1 MERLTLSIAQLSRCA
16 VIAGVLLTVLFAQR
30 GVAQSATGSLQGT
43 VQASQTG
50 SPLAY
55 AVVSIP
61 QLSLERFTDG
71 AGRFLLTALAP
82 GQYTVQVRRI
92 GFAPYR
98 GVVMIEAAVTARL
111 DVQLTPIPVRIQSL
125 TVRALASCATPGV
138 PDSSAQPEV
147 ATLVGLLRENAD
159 RYRLLASQ
167 YPFAYRQVRALV
179 ELPDERAPTS
189 PLFLQHVDTVVARSA
204 TRVEYKAGQVV
215 KRTRMR
221 GVNSYSMAI
230 PTILDLADDT
240 FARAHCFAYGGK
252 ETVDRETWLRLDVR
266 AADRLR
272 SPDVHGTFFLD
283 SATAQLRRMD
293 LELSQPERLPRELQH
308 IGSVQVRTRFM
319 EIAPG
324 LSIINEVCGV
334 NRPKRRGKSEDHR
347 LPGELQILAAYEFEK
362 APDGVLAFR
371 NMVTPRWLRGELLA
385 RSSLWCVESASPP

>member
-1 MERLTLSIAQLSRCA
+1 VSIAQFARCA
-16 VIAGVLLTVLFAQR
+16 VIAAVLLTVLFAPPAR
-30 GVAQSATGSLQGT
+30 AQTTTGALQGT
-43 VQASQTG
+43 VQAAQTG
-50 SPLAY
+50 VPLAY

-71 AGRFLLTALAP
+71 VGRFLLTALAP

-92 GFAPYR
+92 GFTPFR
-98 GVVMIEAAVTARL
+98 GVVTIEAGVTTRL
-111 DVQLTPIPVRIQSL
+111 DVQLAPIPVRMQSL

-147 ATLVGLLRENAD
+147 AALVGLLRENAD

-167 YPFAYRQVRALV
+167 YPFAYRQIRALV
-179 ELPDERAPTS
+179 ELPDEREPTS
-189 PLFLQHVDTVVARSA
+189 PLFLELVDTVVARSA

-215 KRTRMR
+215 KRTRTR
-221 GVNSYSMAI
+221 GANSYSMAI
-230 PTILDLADDT
+230 PTILDLADDN
-240 FARAHCFAYGGK
+240 FARSHCFAYGGK
-252 ETVDRETWLRLDVR
+252 ETADRETWLRLDVR

-272 SPDVHGTFFLD
+272 SPDVHGTFYLD

-308 IGSVQVRTRFM
+308 IGSVQVRTRFV

-334 NRPKRRGKSEDHR
+334 NRPKSRGKIADHR
-347 LPGELQILAAYEFEK
+347 LPGELQILSAYEFEK
-362 APDGVLAFR
+362 APDDVLAFR
-371 NMVTPRWLRGELLA
+371 NMVTPRWLRGELLP
-385 RSSLWCVESASPP
+385 RSSLWCVDAASPP